1 MSFYEQNINALA
13 YMVYEQFENF
23 KRPDEISIVHYISEF
38 DRLNN
43 KINQFDM
50 VLPTGV
56 LA

>member
-1 MSFYEQNINALA
+1 MSFYEQNINASA

-23 KRPDEISIVHYISEF
+23 KRPDEISIVHYINEF

>member
-23 KRPDEISIVHYISEF
+23 KQPDEISIVHYINEF